1 MQSKLGNMIKLIAA
15 GFILLGMAACTDTF
29 TDHGYVPT
37 QAELDK
43 VNIGADD
50 RSSVTGSIGG
60 PSTAGVLQDGAW
72 YWISSRVRYRTY
84 RKPEMIS
91 RTIVAISFDNNDRV
105 ENIERFGIED
115 GRIISFSRRVTSS
128 GVGSTTFFS
137 QLISNLGNFA
147 PDEFL
152 EDGR

>member
-15 GFILLGMAACTDTF
+15 GFILLGVAACTDTF

-37 QAELDK
+37 QAELDN

-50 RSSVTGSIGG
+50 RSRVKEAIGS
-60 PSTAGVLQDGAW
+60 PSSTGVLQDGAW
-72 YWISSRVRYRTY
+72 YWISSRVRFRAYH
-84 RKPEMIS
+84 KPEITR
-91 RTIVAISFDNNDRV
+91 RTIVAISFDNNNRV
-105 ENIERFGIED
+105 TNVERFGIED

-128 GVGSTTFFS
+128 GVGGTTFFS
-137 QLISNLGNFA
+137 QLISSLGNFA
-147 PDEFL
+147 PEEFL